1 MYLSSQLFFKTTQKL
16 YNFKKNLRKIHFPAI
31 CRPKV
36 QKYFPSVSNMGP
48 TNGATELRKQS
59 RN

>member
-1 MYLSSQLFFKTTQKL
+1 MYLSSQLFFKTAHETLQFQEKS
-16 YNFKKNLRKIHFPAI
+16 KKNTFSSDLQ
-31 CRPKV
+31 PKV

-48 TNGATELRKQS
+48 TNAATELRKQS